1 MQWHIRSKLIKINKI
16 KINDIYQQ
24 VNRNIKITTILNKL
38 TMGIFEK
45 IKNTIE
51 PNELKR
57 KKSHLKNLY
66 SVAMADGKLTNEEF
80 DFLLSVANKLYI
92 NPSVVQSIVHFP
104 EDISFYVPPH
114 DREKLDQIYDCV
126 CMAVIDGEFN
136 ERESSICKLISVKLG
151 FRPVVVDHIVEH
163 ILHSV
168 ILGVA
173 SDIALTKLLTE
184 I

>member
-1 MQWHIRSKLIKINKI
+1 
-16 KINDIYQQ
+16 
-24 VNRNIKITTILNKL
+24 
-38 TMGIFEK
+38 MGLFEK
-45 IKNTIE
+45 FKNTIE

-66 SVAMADGKLTNEEF
+66 SVAMADGKLANEEF

-92 NPSVVQSIVHFP
+92 NPSVVQNVIHFP
-104 EDISFYVPPH
+104 DDISFYIPPH

-126 CMAVIDGEFN
+126 CMAVIDGEFS
-136 ERESSICKLISVKLG
+136 EREISVCKLIAVKLG
-151 FRPVVVDHIVEH
+151 FRPIVVDHIIQH

-168 ILGVA
+168 LKGVA
-173 SDIALTKLLTE
+173 SDIALAKLLNE

>member
-1 MQWHIRSKLIKINKI
+1 
-16 KINDIYQQ
+16 
-24 VNRNIKITTILNKL
+24 
-38 TMGIFEK
+38 MGIFEK
-45 IKNTIE
+45 LKNTIE

-66 SVAMADGKLTNEEF
+66 TVAMADGKLTNEEF
-80 DFLLSVANKLYI
+80 DFLLNVANKLYL
-92 NPSVVQSIVHFP
+92 NPSVVQNVIHFTD
-104 EDISFYVPPH
+104 DISFFIPQH

-136 ERESSICKLISVKLG
+136 EREISMCKLISVKLG
-151 FRPVVVDHIVEH
+151 FRPIVVDHIIEH

-168 ILGVA
+168 IKGVA
-173 SDIALTKLLTE
+173 SDIALARLLNE